1 MSLFIGRLSRARM
14 LSKGAG
20 LGSSKTSFGLFSALE
35 KSTKEDH
42 IPAFG
47 YSSGRKNVEP
57 VFIFTPASARNLAAL
72 AKAQGTSFKT
82 RRICTHFSP
91 GLTSS
96 SVKAFFGILPT
107 IRTSTLRIFLAL
119 YEQRT

>member
-42 IPAFG
+42 IPRLDTLQEG
-47 YSSGRKNVEP
+47 KMWSQSLYSRLHQPE
-57 VFIFTPASARNLAAL
+57 T
-72 AKAQGTSFKT
+72 
-82 RRICTHFSP
+82 
-91 GLTSS
+91 
-96 SVKAFFGILPT
+96 LP
-107 IRTSTLRIFLAL
+107 L
-119 YEQRT
+119 